1 MRKLPLL
8 LVGLI
13 VACVVGYL
21 LWSTRSGDA
30 PQTAERAT
38 PSAPVPTSTAP
49 ASTEK
54 SELAGPAAV
63 AAAAEANDPTART
76 TQAESERSDA
86 SIKATLVGRVVLP
99 EGTPA
104 DERLEVL
111 ASTASLSRS
120 APALPAA
127 RQVDGT
133 WRATVGGDGSF
144 TLPIGADT
152 GTLHVAVEGRYL
164 ATRESVQ
171 LALPVTEPLELRPEL
186 GTWLRGTLVV
196 PSALEGARAELTAAT
211 LELAPVTRGGF
222 EDQMRQRGEFSR
234 TSSRETKSADG
245 RTFELRAVLGE
256 GPFTVTTVPT
266 FEPRPSFAFSRST
279 PFELAP
285 GRALDVVLEL
295 TGGGTVLGVVVDE
308 RDAPVAGAKLTVE
321 VDPKVMGFGGDEARE
336 AKTDAAGRFEL
347 AAVRAGKGKLQIECD
362 GYLAERVDFEV
373 AEGERREGVRYV
385 LSHGARI
392 AGRVTWPDG
401 TPAAD
406 ARISVSFDAAA
417 LTGMN
422 AFNAWRGNEGDAV
435 TAADGTFSV
444 GGLGVGPFVVRAL
457 AAPPG
462 ETWDDK
468 AKDRAWR
475 ASVGAVAPDTLEL
488 VLTINAPEGVAGRVL
503 DATGAPI
510 TKFELVAHAKV
521 ASILP
526 GLGGDSV
533 RRTFEDSDGRF
544 VLAGLERGAWEL
556 YALADGFGDAEP
568 LALELPRDASAPPIE
583 FRLQRAAVVAG
594 TVLGFDGRPVAGA
607 VVGRSIGLADLKRR
621 FAPSKEPDDVKTDDA
636 GRFRLE
642 PLSAGPL
649 LVAARAPGAAASEK
663 LELELAPG
671 EVREDVTLTLRR
683 GGTLIGELYGEDGK
697 PLAGV
702 NVIVQVPSQDS
713 PQRMPSTDSS
723 GRFREEHLEPGT
735 WQVVYMPFLSG
746 DGEMPSAGDTAA
758 LLGSM
763 KMTSAVIKDGEETHV
778 TLGAPP
784 KDPVLVRGR
793 VRSKGEAVGGVVVNF
808 MPDGAKGL
816 SSLKFVSVAA
826 DGTYETR
833 LDGPGRYLVTVQSFG
848 NAGEQQACEF
858 AHRVPAEPEHVFDI
872 ELPGARLAGRVLDGE
887 GKPAPKTRVSLTR
900 RGAVPNGTI
909 LGGRYSEIST
919 DDDGR
924 YVMRWLEP
932 GDYTLA
938 AGGALFGG
946 LMGGEGALGR
956 ELRELHVAADA
967 DMRDVDFRLKA
978 SGKVTGVVRAQNGKP
993 VAGAAIFV
1001 RDEHEAPLER
1011 LTLAQTAADGRF
1023 TYHGLAEGRYSLTA
1037 RSSDSVS
1044 STPVAIAIRGGETTE
1059 VDLVIDAGTLLVVKL
1074 VDSKEQ
1080 EVEATVLVT
1089 DEKGR
1094 QVNGLLTMAELMDV
1108 FQNGGFS
1115 STEQRIGPLAPGL
1128 YTVTATAPDGRSA
1141 SKSVSLGG
1149 QAERKLTLRL
1159 RE

>member
-13 VACVVGYL
+13 VASIVGYL
-21 LWSTRSGDA
+21 VWSTRSDEV
-30 PQTAERAT
+30 PRSAERAS
-38 PSAPVPTSTAP
+38 PAAAAP
-49 ASTEK
+49 AADAPTATAQPA
-54 SELAGPAAV
+54 LAGPGAV
-63 AAAAEANDPTART
+63 AEPVDSPAQTHA
-76 TQAESERSDA
+76 AESERSDA

-99 EGTPA
+99 ANTPA
-104 DERLEVL
+104 DEELEVL
-111 ASTASLSRS
+111 ASTESLSRS
-120 APALPAA
+120 KLALPPAPGA
-127 RQVDGT
+127 NAT
-133 WRATVGGDGSF
+133 WRATVGADGAFS
-144 TLPIGADT
+144 LPIGMDS
-152 GTLHVAVEGRYL
+152 GKLDVAVEGRYL
-164 ATRESVQ
+164 ALREP
-171 LALPVTEPLELRPEL
+171 LRLTLPASEPLELHPEL

-196 PSALEGARAELTAAT
+196 PSGLEGARAELLEAT

-222 EDQMRQRGEFSR
+222 EDQLRQRGEFSATR
-234 TSSRETKSADG
+234 ARESKSADG

-256 GPFTVTTVPT
+256 GPCTVTTLPT
-266 FEPRPSFAFSRST
+266 FAPRPSFAFARSA
-279 PFELAP
+279 PFDLAP
-285 GRALDVVLEL
+285 GRAVDVVLEL

-308 RDAPVAGAKLTVE
+308 RDAPVVGAKLTVE
-321 VDPKVMGFGGDEARE
+321 VDPRVMGFGGDEARE
-336 AKTDAAGRFEL
+336 TKTDAAGSFEL
-347 AAVRAGKGKLQIECD
+347 AAVRAGKSKLQIECD
-362 GYLAERVDFEV
+362 GYLAERVDFEI

-392 AGRVTWPDG
+392 AGRVNRPDG
-401 TPAAD
+401 TPVAD
-406 ARISVSFDAAA
+406 ARVSVAFDTAA

-462 ETWDDK
+462 EAWDPK
-468 AKDRAWR
+468 AKDLAWR
-475 ASVGAVAPDTLEL
+475 ATVGAVAPDTLEL
-488 VLTINAPEGVAGRVL
+488 ALTVHPPEGVAGRVL
-503 DATGAPI
+503 DAAGEPI

-533 RRTFEDSDGRF
+533 RRTFEDADGRF

-556 YALADGFGDAEP
+556 YALADGYGDAEP
-568 LALELPRDASAPPIE
+568 LALELPRDASAPPLE
-583 FRLQRAAVVAG
+583 FRLQRAAVLAG
-594 TVLGFDGRPVAGA
+594 TVLGFDGRPVADA
-607 VVGRSIGLADLKRR
+607 VVGRAIGLADLKRR
-621 FAPSKEPDDVKTDDA
+621 FAPSKEPDDVKTDDE

-642 PLSAGPL
+642 PLAAGPL

-671 EVREDVTLTLRR
+671 EVREGVTLTLRR
-683 GGTLIGELYGEDGK
+683 GGTLIGDVFGDDGK
-697 PLAGV
+697 PLAGA

-758 LLGSM
+758 LLGSL

-808 MPDGAKGL
+808 MPDGSKGL
-816 SSLKFVSVAA
+816 QSLKFVSVAA

-956 ELRELHVAADA
+956 ELRELHVTADA
-967 DMRDVDFRLKA
+967 DLRDVDFRLKA
-978 SGKVTGVVRAQNGKP
+978 AGKVTGVVRAPNGKP

-1001 RDEHEAPLER
+1001 RDEHDAPLER
-1011 LTLAQTAADGRF
+1011 LSLAQTAVDGRF

-1037 RSSDSVS
+1037 RSQDSVS
-1044 STPVAIAIRGGETTE
+1044 STPVAIAVRGGETTDVE
-1059 VDLVIDAGTLLVVKL
+1059 LVIDVGTVLVVKL

-1080 EVEATVLVT
+1080 EVEATVLAT

-1094 QVNGLLTMAELMDV
+1094 QVNGLLTMAELMEV